1 MLNKNRRLAT
11 LLLVLLA
18 ATPVRAELFVRDDII
33 TAPTPDAFSV
43 CFDHTCASVVGVSL
57 TPEEWRAAIRPLQ
70 PPVASPAA
78 ERLAIAGS
86 IALLEAIVGRYTGTH
101 RDRGRNLP
109 GIGRPG
115 QLDCIDESTN
125 TTTYLRLLERDG
137 LLRHHRVGKRSTR
150 FGLFIGM
157 PHTTAVIVE
166 TGSERR
172 YAVDSWFLDNGQPP
186 FIAELEQWK
195 AGAAPV
201 GH

>member
-1 MLNKNRRLAT
+1 MLNKYRYPAT
-11 LLLVLLA
+11 LLVLLA
-18 ATPVRAELFVRDDII
+18 TAPARAELFVRDDII
-33 TAPTPDAFSV
+33 TAPTPEAFSV
-43 CFDHTCASVVGVSL
+43 CFDHTCASVAGVSL
-57 TPEEWRAAIRPLQ
+57 TPDEWRAATLPLQ
-70 PPVASPAA
+70 QPAA
-78 ERLAIAGS
+78 TAVAERAAIAES

-109 GIGRPG
+109 GIGQAG

-125 TTTYLRLLERDG
+125 STTYLRLLERDG

-166 TGSERR
+166 AGSERR

-186 FIAELEQWK
+186 FIAELEHWK
-195 AGAAPV
+195 AGAAPDD
-201 GH
+201 H